1 MAVYSLDG
9 TAPKLGDDAWVADSA
24 SVIGNVDMS
33 AGSSVWFGAVVR
45 GDNETIVIGKNS
57 NIQDN
62 SVLHSDPGS
71 PLHIGAGV
79 TVGHQV
85 MLHGCTIGDN
95 TLIGIGATV
104 LNGAKIGKNCIIGAH
119 ALITEGKIIPDGSM
133 VMGAPG
139 KVVKELS
146 EGQIAM
152 LGMSA
157 DIYVKNAQRFKAGL
171 VRVDK

>member
-1 MAVYSLDG
+1 MAVYALDG
-9 TAPKLGDDAWVADSA
+9 TTPKMADDCWVADSA
-24 SVIGNVDMS
+24 SVVGNVDMA

-62 SVLHSDPGS
+62 SVLHSDPGT
-71 PLHIGAGV
+71 PLNIGEGV
-79 TVGHQV
+79 TVGHRV
-85 MLHGCTIGDN
+85 MLHGCTIGN
-95 TLIGIGATV
+95 NSLIGIGATI
-104 LNGAKIGKNCIIGAH
+104 LNGAVIGDNCIIGAH
-119 ALITEGKIIPDGSM
+119 ALITEGKVIPDGSM

-139 KVVKELS
+139 KVVKELNDA
-146 EGQIAM
+146 QIAM

-171 VRVDK
+171 KKVD